1 MQECI
6 FIDNKMILVG
16 SKLVAN
22 SKADRRG
29 ICRNNEVV
37 TVIKIKIEDHIPY
50 IGVHSENEHSLWG
63 TLDGHLEDKHG
74 LWLKGN
80 SLFSYFNIITDSI
93 TIGKDFN
100 FKNKNLKGMDCKIL
114 HQDKRNNQYF
124 VEFLDN
130 IGGGSADGLGKSG
143 HCVAIPGNLLEVKEN
158 LTTNKFR
165 TRNKLF
171 ALDTS
176 DMEPNQENNTWIP
189 ETDENPNFLNQLSDS
204 TMEILNKSKLKIIKI
219 ENECGLT
226 TLINCGI
233 ENTNLEEVLT
243 KAHDKARFK
252 TKLKMKKNYPDER
265 FKIDASDRLVLDTEG
280 EDWSEEEYNSRSTYE
295 DSERELQ
302 QLNNDNF

>member
-1 MQECI
+1 LQECI

-74 LWLKGN
+74 LWLEGN

-171 ALDTS
+171 ALDAS
-176 DMEPNQENNTWIP
+176 DMEPNQESNTWIP
-189 ETDENPNFLNQLSDS
+189 ETDKNPDFLNQLTNDA
-204 TMEILNKSKLKIIKI
+204 MEVFNKAKLKII
-219 ENECGLT
+219 E
-226 TLINCGI
+226 I

-265 FKIDASDRLVLDTEG
+265 YKIDTSDRPVLDTEG

>member
-74 LWLKGN
+74 LWLEGN

-171 ALDTS
+171 ALDAS
-176 DMEPNQENNTWIP
+176 DMEPNQESNTWIP
-189 ETDENPNFLNQLSDS
+189 ETDKNPDFLNQLTNDA
-204 TMEILNKSKLKIIKI
+204 MEVFNKAKLKII
-219 ENECGLT
+219 E
-226 TLINCGI
+226 I

-265 FKIDASDRLVLDTEG
+265 YKIDTSDRPVLDTEG